1 MKYTLAN
8 NEPFQVDGAINE
20 APKSVNVLDLKTSDL
35 TNDSGFLTG
44 YTETDP
50 IFQASAASSITSN
63 DISNWNAT
71 KTAVEENELTTAAA
85 LTEHENRIDS
95 LEESVAYSSDLDSK
109 MDIINLE
116 EYCPT
121 LLQELA
127 PTMQSGTPVTLS
139 QAALAEYRS
148 LTNIEGKYCIIPST
162 TGNEMFKLDRFNQG
176 PGTEYHG
183 STYQLVTYLNDM
195 SYVPSTDN
203 LGTSFDKPELDS
215 IMIVHTY
222 YTDNNL
228 QATENNDYQ
237 VITTRKY
244 LQDSLVSGENIKT
257 VNNASLLGSGN
268 VSIPSLYWCTCPTEQ
283 ATNGVK
289 VINGVGIPTAD
300 GRPVPGTTIGVMFE
314 ADNTNSTYD
323 GNNISFNVD
332 STGAIPICYAGFTV
346 NPPQEIALGGAGRV
360 VYYTYKPGTDAN
372 DPGVWVWTGH
382 DVDKD
387 TKYNFSTLKIPVKY
401 SNGEYILDGD
411 NTWSTIESA
420 IEAGRNV
427 VLNEGDF
434 IYQLSYYDREEA
446 WFTYT
451 NNSSIQVF
459 VVDGISR
466 VIYNKYSIGTSFY
479 GTCAT
484 AATISAKTSYIAD
497 WQLKVGNVVSIKF
510 TYNVPASATLNITS
524 TGVKAIYYNG
534 AAIKANIINSGDIAT
549 FVYDGT
555 YYQLISVDGQA
566 THPDNYYGICDTA
579 ASAVNKISTIEEWH
593 LRKGSIAVIKFANNV
608 PASATLNI
616 SSTGAKNIRYK
627 GSNIIADIIAA
638 GDTATFIYDGT
649 YYQLTSIDSPPSSD
663 VELVSGVDVKTINN
677 TSIVGPGNLDISATD
692 PTTITDM
699 TSSTTFSQAMAPNVV
714 YIVGS
719 TSDPVTSFEIT
730 SLTSSSNYAE
740 YYHAIIYCDDNMT
753 FTRPSTIKVA
763 DDRSIPVFESG
774 HVFEINIFENILTY
788 TYTDLS

>member
-8 NEPFQVDGAINE
+8 NEPFQVDGTINE
-20 APKSVNVLDLKTSDL
+20 TPKSVNVLDLKTSDL
-35 TNDSGFLTG
+35 TNDSGFITG

-63 DISNWNAT
+63 DISNWNA
-71 KTAVEENELTTAAA
+71 K
-85 LTEHENRIDS
+85 
-95 LEESVAYSSDLDSK
+95 
-109 MDIINLE
+109 
-116 EYCPT
+116 
-121 LLQELA
+121 
-127 PTMQSGTPVTLS
+127 
-139 QAALAEYRS
+139 
-148 LTNIEGKYCIIPST
+148 
-162 TGNEMFKLDRFNQG
+162 
-176 PGTEYHG
+176 
-183 STYQLVTYLNDM
+183 
-195 SYVPSTDN
+195 
-203 LGTSFDKPELDS
+203 
-215 IMIVHTY
+215 
-222 YTDNNL
+222 
-228 QATENNDYQ
+228 
-237 VITTRKY
+237 
-244 LQDSLVSGENIKT
+244 QDALVSGTNIKT
-257 VNNASLLGSGN
+257 VNNTSLLDSGN

-314 ADNTNSTYD
+314 ADNTNSTP
-323 GNNISFNVD
+323 VD
-332 STGAIPICYAGFTV
+332 SKIWFNIDSTEAIPICYAGHTTSL
-346 NPPQEIALGGAGRV
+346 PSTIALGGAGRV
-360 VYYTYKPGTDAN
+360 VYYTYKPGTDTN
-372 DPGVWVWTGH
+372 DPGVWMWTGH

-387 TKYNFSTLKIPVKY
+387 TKYNFSTLKVPVIY
-401 SNGEYILDGD
+401 SNGVYSTTTD
-411 NTWSTIESA
+411 NAWSTIESA
-420 IEAGRNV
+420 IVAGRNV
-427 VLNEGDF
+427 VLDF
-434 IYQLSYYDREEA
+434 DADIYQLSYYDGGEA
-446 WFTYT
+446 WFVYANDTSIRRFSVDYHDEFIH
-451 NNSSIQVF
+451 NS
-459 VVDGISR
+459 
-466 VIYNKYSIGTSFY
+466 YSIRTSFY

-484 AATISAKTSYIAD
+484 AAATSAKTSSIGD
-497 WQLKVGNVVSIKF
+497 WQLKAGNVVSIKF
-510 TYNVPASATLNITS
+510 TYNVPASATLNISS
-524 TGVKAIYYNG
+524 TGAKAIYYNG
-534 AAIKANIINSGDIAT
+534 AAIKANIINAGNIAT
-549 FVYDGT
+549 FVYDGSA
-555 YYQLISVDGQA
+555 YHIISVDEQA

-579 ASAVNKISTIEEWH
+579 ASTVDKISTIEKWY

-649 YYQLTSIDSPPSSD
+649 YYQLISIDSPPSSD

-677 TSIVGPGNLDISATD
+677 TSIVGPGNLNISATD

-719 TSDPVTSFEIT
+719 ASDPVTSFEIT

-763 DDRSIPVFESG
+763 DDRSMPVFESG
-774 HVFEINIFENILTY
+774 HAFEINIFENILTY